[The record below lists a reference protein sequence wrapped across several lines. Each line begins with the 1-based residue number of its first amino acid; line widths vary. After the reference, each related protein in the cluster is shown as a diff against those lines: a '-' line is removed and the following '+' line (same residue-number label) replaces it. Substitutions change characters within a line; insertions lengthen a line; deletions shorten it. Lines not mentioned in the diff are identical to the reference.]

1 MRDKACPSAKKK
13 KSKTETE
20 VSRFSL
26 LEEAVLDFIR
36 KQENIDTRANTDR
49 DVSLLKKPFFKER

>member
-1 MRDKACPSAKKK
+1 MRDTKLASLRKKK
-13 KSKTETE
+13 RSKTEKD

-26 LEEAVLDFIR
+26 LEEAILDFIR

-49 DVSLLKKPFFKER
+49 DVSLLK

>member
-1 MRDKACPSAKKK
+1 MRDTKPASLLKK
-13 KSKTETE
+13 KSKTEKE
-20 VSRFSL
+20 VPRFSL
-26 LEEAVLDFIR
+26 LEEAILDFIR